1 MPDDIEPGWG
11 ALNLLFFWWKWKWV
25 HKALGHTI
33 VDDICSC
40 GMTWQ

>member
-11 ALNLLFFWWKWKWV
+11 GLNLLFFWWKWKWV

-33 VDDICSC
+33 VDDICNC